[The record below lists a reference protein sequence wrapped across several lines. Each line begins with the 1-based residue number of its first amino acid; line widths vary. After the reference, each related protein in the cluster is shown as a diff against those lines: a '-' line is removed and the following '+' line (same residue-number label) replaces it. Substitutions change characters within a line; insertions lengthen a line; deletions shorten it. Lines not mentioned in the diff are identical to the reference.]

1 MLSRIFLLP
10 LAVAVA
16 VVVLV
21 QTAPALSFAQARP
34 APTSSPD
41 ASVVSGE
48 EIPDWRVRLELGV
61 LLGYAGRYP
70 EAISQY
76 KQVLKKKPDSMEART
91 GLAQVLYWAG
101 QPKEAM
107 AVMDKVPETGLSS
120 EDRLLL
126 ADLSLSL
133 KRYADAERLFRAHL
147 KDRPGDQP
155 VRYKLAAMLSWIQ
168 RYDESLAE
176 YETILSARPRD
187 AQLRRKYAE
196 VLTWAGR
203 HEEAI
208 VQWQKTLGN

>member
-10 LAVAVA
+10 LAV
-16 VVVLV
+16 VVLM
-21 QTAPALSFAQARP
+21 QTVPVLSFAQAGPP
-34 APTSSPD
+34 AASPD
-41 ASVVSGE
+41 GSVVSE
-48 EIPDWRVRLELGV
+48 EIPDWRARLELGV

-70 EAISQY
+70 EAIDQY
-76 KQVLKKKPDSMEART
+76 KQVLKDKPDSMEARA
-91 GLAQVLYWAG
+91 GLARVLYWTG
-101 QPKEAM
+101 RPKEAM
-107 AVMDKVPETGLSS
+107 AVMGKGSETKLSP

-133 KRYADAERLFRAHL
+133 KQYPDAERLFRAHL
-147 KDRPGDQP
+147 KDRPGDHA

-176 YETILSARPRD
+176 YETIMSARPRD